1 MVAPADAQ
9 PKGDWMVYTRKD
21 GSKQW
26 AFQGFALYTYA
37 VDTRPG
43 IVDGNNV
50 NDYVVGDVTTY
61 TIEDATF
68 GDPAD
73 EDGSNKAGLYWY
85 VSHPD
90 WQGR

>member
-1 MVAPADAQ
+1 VKDYPQ
-9 PKGDWMVYTRKD
+9 YED

-26 AFQGFALYTYA
+26 AFQGFALYSYT

-43 IVDGNNV
+43 IVNGSNV
-50 NDYVVGDVTTY
+50 NDYVVGGVTTY

-68 GDPAD
+68 GDPD
-73 EDGSNKAGLYWY
+73 GEDGSNKAGLYWY